1 MIYGIQA
8 AQPDSGGAGGDPY
21 SDAVA
26 VADFLSGIYRID
38 GVSVSA
44 ASMIANPEFIDG
56 SGLYINWDV
65 SGAYTWAIGDFL
77 INLTTTDWTIVLE
90 VTEDDVG
97 TMHPLTMADENTG
110 GTDLDSLIVST
121 AASSVSCT
129 DDPDPG
135 ASRFVSVGSVAA
147 RPAVRRIAATRTNAK
162 LVISVNGSAIN
173 SDATATS
180 TPSYNRVL
188 LGADDG
194 DTFPFMK
201 GHIRRI
207 IVYPVQADAAL
218 PALSTP

>member
-1 MIYGIQA
+1 MIPGIVA
-8 AQPDSGGAGGDPY
+8 ASGGSSSGGSSYP
-21 SDAVA
+21 DAVA
-26 VADFLSGIYRID
+26 VADFILGQYFID
-38 GVSVSA
+38 GNQVTA
-44 ASMIANPEFIDG
+44 AAMVANPEFITG
-56 SGLYINWDV
+56 PGLYINWDV
-65 SGAYTWAIGDFL
+65 AGYYTRAIGDFL
-77 INLTTTDWTIVLE
+77 TKLIATDWTTILE
-90 VTEDDVG
+90 VTEDDAG
-97 TMHPLTMADENTG
+97 TMHPLTLADENTG
-110 GTDLDSLIVST
+110 GADLDSLIFST

-135 ASRFVSVGSVAA
+135 SSRFVSVGSVAA

-173 SDATATS
+173 SDTTATS
-180 TPSYNRVL
+180 TPSYNKAI

-207 IVYPVQADAAL
+207 IVYPVKADSEL

>member
-1 MIYGIQA
+1 MIPGIVA
-8 AQPDSGGAGGDPY
+8 ASGSGTSGGGSSYP
-21 SDAVA
+21 DAVA
-26 VADFLSGIYRID
+26 VADFILGQYFID
-38 GVSVSA
+38 GNAVAVST
-44 ASMIANPEFIDG
+44 MIANPEFITG

-65 SGAYTWAIGDFL
+65 AGAYTRAIGDFL
-77 INLTTTDWTIVLE
+77 TKLIATDWTMVLE
-90 VTEDDVG
+90 VTEDDAG
-97 TMHPLTMADENTG
+97 TMHPLTLADENTG
-110 GTDLDSLIVST
+110 GADLDNLIFST

-147 RPAVRRIAATRTNAK
+147 RPAVRRIAATRTDSK

-173 SDATATS
+173 SDTTATS
-180 TPSYNRVL
+180 TPSYNKAI

-207 IVYPVQADAAL
+207 IVYPVKADSEL
-218 PALSTP
+218 PTLSTP